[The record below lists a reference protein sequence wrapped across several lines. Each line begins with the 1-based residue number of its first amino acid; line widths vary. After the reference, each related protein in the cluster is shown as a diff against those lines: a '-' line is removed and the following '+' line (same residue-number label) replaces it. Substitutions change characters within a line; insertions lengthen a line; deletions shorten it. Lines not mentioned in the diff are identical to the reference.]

1 MSLEQHLRSLQG
13 RLEHSL
19 DTVYVNA
26 DTFVAVLRRCGIS
39 DFSTS
44 NKKMTHDLII
54 ILKCPGLLCVGSI
67 VAETNYM

>member
-39 DFSTS
+39 DFSAS
-44 NKKMTHDLII
+44 NKKLTYHLII
-54 ILKCPGLLCVGSI
+54 ILECSGLLCVGSI